1 MTAWIDFAR
10 GPLFRLCL
18 ALMVLG
24 LMRIFLVTLLGV
36 KEAYQRNA
44 DKIVSW
50 KEIRRQT
57 VGWLFPVRRLWTQR
71 PIYSA
76 LSFLFHVGMIVT
88 PIFLASHI
96 LLWRNAVGFG
106 WPALPQELANW
117 LALLAIFTGTGIFLG
132 RVLHSGARG
141 LSHFQDFVWP
151 LLIMAP
157 FVTGYIASNA
167 LISPRTYQEMMLIH
181 IYAGDLILLMI
192 PFTKLA
198 HCVLAPLSQLVTGV
212 AWKFPA
218 GAGDRVAET
227 LGFADRPTWLPKA
240 RLAAGPLVGEP
251 AKKGDGKR

>member
-10 GPLFRLCL
+10 GPLFRLCF

-24 LMRIFLVTLLGV
+24 LLRIFLVTLLGV
-36 KEAYQRNA
+36 KEAYQRNS

-57 VGWLFPVRRLWTQR
+57 LGWLFPIGRLWRQR

-88 PIFLASHI
+88 PLFLASHI
-96 LLWRNAVGFG
+96 LLWRNSVGFG
-106 WPALPQELANW
+106 WPALSQTAANW
-117 LALLAIFTGTGIFLG
+117 LALLVIITGTGIFMG
-132 RVLHSGARG
+132 RVLHAGARK
-141 LSHFQDFVWP
+141 LSKFQDFLWP
-151 LLIMAP
+151 LLIMTP

-167 LISPRTYQEMMLIH
+167 VISPRTYQGMMLVH
-181 IYAGDLILLMI
+181 IYAGDLIMLMI

-198 HCVLAPLSQLVTGV
+198 HCVLAPLSQLVTGI

-218 GAGDRVAET
+218 GAGDRVTET
-227 LGFADRPTWLPKA
+227 LGFADRPTWVPNA
-240 RLAAGPLVGEP
+240 RLATEPEVAEP
-251 AKKGDGKR
+251 AKKGESGK

>member
-10 GPLFRLCL
+10 GPLFRLCF

-24 LMRIFLVTLLGV
+24 LLRIFLVTLLGV
-36 KEAYQRNA
+36 KEAYQRNS

-57 VGWLFPVRRLWTQR
+57 LGWLFPVGRLWRQR
-71 PIYSA
+71 PIYSVI
-76 LSFLFHVGMIVT
+76 SFVFHIGMIVT
-88 PIFLASHI
+88 PFFLASHI

-106 WPALPQELANW
+106 WPALPQTVANW
-117 LALLAIFTGTGIFLG
+117 LALLVLFTGTGIFLG
-132 RVLHSGARG
+132 RVLPSAARK
-141 LSHFQDFVWP
+141 LSKLQDFLWP
-151 LLIMAP
+151 LLIMTP
-157 FVTGYIASNA
+157 FATGYIASNA
-167 LISPRTYQEMMLIH
+167 VISPRTYQEMMVIH

-198 HCVLAPLSQLVTGV
+198 HCVLAPLSQLVTGI

-227 LGFADRPTWLPKA
+227 LGFADRPTWVPKA
-240 RLAAGPLVGEP
+240 RLATEPDVVEP
-251 AKKGDGKR
+251 AEKGEIRK

>member
-10 GPLFRLCL
+10 GPLFRLCF

-24 LMRIFLVTLLGV
+24 LLRIVLNTLLGV
-36 KEAYQRNA
+36 KEAYQRNP

-57 VGWLFPVRRLWTQR
+57 IGWLFPVGRLWRER

-76 LSFLFHVGMIVT
+76 FSFLFHAGMIVT
-88 PIFLASHI
+88 PLFLASHI
-96 LLWRNAVGFG
+96 LLWRSAVGFG
-106 WPALPQELANW
+106 WPALPQHLANW
-117 LALLAIFTGTGIFLG
+117 LALLVIFTGTGIFLG
-132 RVLHSGARG
+132 RVLHSGARR
-141 LSHFQDFVWP
+141 LSKLQDFLWP
-151 LLIMAP
+151 LLIMTP
-157 FVTGYIASNA
+157 FATGYIASNA
-167 LISPRTYQEMMLIH
+167 VIGPRTYQEMMLVH

-198 HCVLAPLSQLVTGV
+198 HCVLAPLSQLVTGI

-227 LGFADRPTWLPKA
+227 LGFADRPTWVPKA
-240 RLAAGPLVGEP
+240 RLATEPKVDEP
-251 AKKGDGKR
+251 ATKGAIRK